1 MKKTLFLVFSGAIVI
16 FSIICIC
23 SAPILNKVLI
33 ESNSWG
39 TLNCKKTSD
48 EYKHEKETTTLTG
61 DDKDKYL
68 KSYKRGINL
77 CNRKKAVYGLEF
89 SSLIIDVILGFICLI
104 LGLLHYFDVAK
115 PFEKVT
121 GIIGLATSI
130 IGFIL
135 TLVYIIYSGYIF
147 TNDNPE
153 LNYDDNDYGDNERL
167 FKADNKGIF
176 AKWDDNE
183 KKYKCEYYDKD
194 DDDAIYAKYN
204 EMGKKIYNYD
214 KDVSQAESTS
224 PVKKCSY
231 TKYSDTVNGG
241 YPLSP
246 SRCNG
251 NGFLEYVALGETT
264 PSKFD
269 GCDDLY
275 IDYSFSGYENKY
287 IYDRRV
293 TTIIF
298 ACFIIACDIGLAIFS
313 FLLFKSDS
321 SGL

>member
-16 FSIICIC
+16 FSIISIC
-23 SAPILNKVLI
+23 SAPIINKVLT
-33 ESNSWG
+33 ESNDWG
-39 TLNCKKTSD
+39 TLNCKKESD
-48 EYKHEKETTTLTG
+48 EYKHAKDTSSLSDDEK
-61 DDKDKYL
+61 KK
-68 KSYKRGINL
+68 YKRGINL

-121 GIIGLATSI
+121 GIIGLATSV

-147 TNDNPE
+147 TNDIPE
-153 LNYDDNDYGDNERL
+153 NNYDDNNNNGNNNDLY
-167 FKADNKGIF
+167 KADNKGIF
-176 AKWDDNE
+176 AKWDNNE

-194 DDDAIYAKYN
+194 DENAIHAKYN

-231 TKYSDTVNGG
+231 TENSAPNSLKPSECNDNQGYLDTG
-241 YPLSP
+241 S
-246 SRCNG
+246 
-251 NGFLEYVALGETT
+251 A
-264 PSKFD
+264 SKFKGD
-269 GCDDLY
+269 CDALY

-287 IYDRRV
+287 IYDRWV
-293 TTIIF
+293 TTLIF

-313 FLLFKSDS
+313 FLLFKSDT

>member
-1 MKKTLFLVFSGAIVI
+1 MNIHAKDTSSLTDNQKK
-16 FSIICIC
+16 
-23 SAPILNKVLI
+23 
-33 ESNSWG
+33 E
-39 TLNCKKTSD
+39 
-48 EYKHEKETTTLTG
+48 
-61 DDKDKYL
+61 
-68 KSYKRGINL
+68 YKRGINL
-77 CNRKKAVYGLEF
+77 CNRKKAMYGLEF

-135 TLVYIIYSGYIF
+135 TLIYIIYSGYIF

-153 LNYDDNDYGDNERL
+153 FNYDDNDYGDNDRL

-194 DDDAIYAKYN
+194 NNNAIYAKYN
-204 EMGKKIYNYD
+204 EMWKKIYNYN

-231 TKYSDTVNGG
+231 TKYTAGSTNLLT
-241 YPLSP
+241 PLN
-246 SRCNG
+246 CND
-251 NGFLEYVALGETT
+251 NQGFVGIGIA
-264 PSKFD
+264 SKFEGD
-269 GCDDLY
+269 CDALY

-287 IYDRRV
+287 IYDRWV

-313 FLLFKSDS
+313 FLLFKSDG

>member
-16 FSIICIC
+16 FSIISIC

-33 ESNSWG
+33 ESDNWK
-39 TLNCKKTSD
+39 TLNCQEKSD
-48 EYKHEKETTTLTG
+48 EYKHAKDTSSLTDNQKKE
-61 DDKDKYL
+61 
-68 KSYKRGINL
+68 YKRGINL
-77 CNRKKAVYGLEF
+77 CNRKKAMYGLEF

-147 TNDNPE
+147 TNDSPDK
-153 LNYDDNDYGDNERL
+153 NYDSNSNYDLY
-167 FKADNKGIF
+167 KADSKGIF
-176 AKWDDNE
+176 AKWDDSE

-194 DDDAIYAKYN
+194 NNNAIYAKYN
-204 EMGKKIYNYD
+204 EMWKKIYNYN

-231 TKYSDTVNGG
+231 TKYTAGSTNL
-241 YPLSP
+241 LSP
-246 SRCNG
+246 NNCND
-251 NGFLEYVALGETT
+251 NQGFVGIGTA
-264 PSKFD
+264 SKFEGD
-269 GCDDLY
+269 CDALY

-287 IYDRRV
+287 IYDRWV

-313 FLLFKSDS
+313 FLLFKSDG

>member
-16 FSIICIC
+16 FSIISIC

-33 ESNSWG
+33 ESNNWG
-39 TLNCKKTSD
+39 TLNCKKASD

-153 LNYDDNDYGDNERL
+153 LNYDDNDYGDNDRL
-167 FKADNKGIF
+167 FKADSKGIF
-176 AKWDDNE
+176 AKWDDNQ

-231 TKYSDTVNGG
+231 TEYTDATYQN

-246 SRCNG
+246 SGCNG
-251 NGFLEYVALGETT
+251 NGYLEYSVSGAA
-264 PSKFD
+264 SKYD

-275 IDYSFSGYENKY
+275 IDYSFSGNENKY
-287 IYDRRV
+287 IYDRWV

>member
-16 FSIICIC
+16 FSIISIC

-33 ESNSWG
+33 ESDNWK
-39 TLNCKKTSD
+39 TLNCQEKSD
-48 EYKHEKETTTLTG
+48 EYKHAKDTSSLTDNQKKE
-61 DDKDKYL
+61 
-68 KSYKRGINL
+68 YKRGINL
-77 CNRKKAVYGLEF
+77 CNRKKAMYGLEF

-147 TNDNPE
+147 TNDSPDK
-153 LNYDDNDYGDNERL
+153 NYDSNSNYDLY
-167 FKADNKGIF
+167 KADSKGIF
-176 AKWDDNE
+176 AKWDDSE

-194 DDDAIYAKYN
+194 NNNAIYAKYN
-204 EMGKKIYNYD
+204 EMGKKIYNYN
-214 KDVSQAESTS
+214 KDVSQTESTS

-231 TKYSDTVNGG
+231 TKYTAGSTNL
-241 YPLSP
+241 LSP
-246 SRCNG
+246 NNCND
-251 NGFLEYVALGETT
+251 NQGFVGIGTA
-264 PSKFD
+264 SKFEGD
-269 GCDDLY
+269 CDALY

-287 IYDRRV
+287 IYDRWV

-313 FLLFKSDS
+313 FLLFKSDG

>member
-16 FSIICIC
+16 FSIISIC
-23 SAPILNKVLI
+23 SAPIINKVLT
-33 ESNSWG
+33 ESNYWG
-39 TLNCKKTSD
+39 TLNCKKESD
-48 EYKHEKETTTLTG
+48 EYKHAKDTSSLTDDQKKE
-61 DDKDKYL
+61 
-68 KSYKRGINL
+68 YKRGINL

-121 GIIGLATSI
+121 GIIGLATSV

-147 TNDNPE
+147 TNDIPE
-153 LNYDDNDYGDNERL
+153 NNYDDNDYGDNDKL
-167 FKADNKGIF
+167 YKADNKGIF
-176 AKWDDNE
+176 AKWDNNE

-194 DDDAIYAKYN
+194 DENAIYAKYN

-231 TKYSDTVNGG
+231 TENSAPNSLKPSECNDNQGYLDTG
-241 YPLSP
+241 S
-246 SRCNG
+246 
-251 NGFLEYVALGETT
+251 A
-264 PSKFD
+264 SKFKGD
-269 GCDDLY
+269 CDALY

-287 IYDRRV
+287 IYDRWV
-293 TTIIF
+293 TTLIF

-313 FLLFKSDS
+313 FLLFKSDT

>member
-16 FSIICIC
+16 FSIISIC
-23 SAPILNKVLI
+23 SAPIINKVLT
-33 ESNSWG
+33 ESNDWG
-39 TLNCKKTSD
+39 TLNCKKESD
-48 EYKHEKETTTLTG
+48 EYKH
-61 DDKDKYL
+61 DKDTSSLTDDQKKY
-68 KSYKRGINL
+68 YKRRINL

-121 GIIGLATSI
+121 GIIGLATSV

-147 TNDNPE
+147 TNDIPE
-153 LNYDDNDYGDNERL
+153 NNYDDNDYGDNDDL
-167 FKADNKGIF
+167 YKADNKGIF

-194 DDDAIYAKYN
+194 DKNAIYAKYN

-231 TKYSDTVNGG
+231 TKNFADPNPLKPSECNDNQGYLDTG
-241 YPLSP
+241 L
-246 SRCNG
+246 
-251 NGFLEYVALGETT
+251 A
-264 PSKFD
+264 SKFD
-269 GCDDLY
+269 GDCDALY

-287 IYDRRV
+287 IYDRWV
-293 TTIIF
+293 TTLIF

-313 FLLFKSDS
+313 FLLFKSDT

>member
-16 FSIICIC
+16 FSIISIC
-23 SAPILNKVLI
+23 SAPILNKVLT
-33 ESNSWG
+33 ESNDWK
-39 TLNCKKTSD
+39 TLNCQKDSD
-48 EYKHEKETTTLTG
+48 EYKHAKDTSSLTDNQKKE
-61 DDKDKYL
+61 
-68 KSYKRGINL
+68 YKRGINL
-77 CNRKKAVYGLEF
+77 CNRKKAMYGLEY

-147 TNDNPE
+147 TNDSPDK
-153 LNYDDNDYGDNERL
+153 NYDSNSNYDLY
-167 FKADNKGIF
+167 KADSKGIF
-176 AKWDDNE
+176 AKWDDSE

-194 DDDAIYAKYN
+194 NNNAIYAKYN
-204 EMGKKIYNYD
+204 EMGKKIYNYN
-214 KDVSQAESTS
+214 KDVSQTESTS

-231 TKYSDTVNGG
+231 TKYTAGSTNLLT
-241 YPLSP
+241 PLN
-246 SRCNG
+246 CND
-251 NGFLEYVALGETT
+251 NQGFVGIGIA
-264 PSKFD
+264 SKFEGD
-269 GCDDLY
+269 CDALY

-287 IYDRRV
+287 IYDRWV

-313 FLLFKSDS
+313 FLLFKSDG

>member
-16 FSIICIC
+16 FTIISIC
-23 SAPILNKVLI
+23 SAPILNKVLT
-33 ESNSWG
+33 ESDDWK
-39 TLNCKKTSD
+39 TLNCQRDSD
-48 EYKHEKETTTLTG
+48 EYKHAKDTSSLT
-61 DDKDKYL
+61 DDQKKT
-68 KSYKRGINL
+68 YKRKIHL

-153 LNYDDNDYGDNERL
+153 NNYDSNSNYDLY
-167 FKADNKGIF
+167 KADSKGIF

-194 DDDAIYAKYN
+194 DDDAIYPKYN

-214 KDVSQAESTS
+214 KDVSQAEETS

-231 TKYSDTVNGG
+231 IKYSGSSPN
-241 YPLSP
+241 PLSP
-246 SRCNG
+246 SECND
-251 NGFLEYVALGETT
+251 NGFLEYTDSGTA
-264 PSKFD
+264 SKFN

-275 IDYSFSGYENKY
+275 IDYSFTGYENKY
-287 IYDRRV
+287 IYDRWV